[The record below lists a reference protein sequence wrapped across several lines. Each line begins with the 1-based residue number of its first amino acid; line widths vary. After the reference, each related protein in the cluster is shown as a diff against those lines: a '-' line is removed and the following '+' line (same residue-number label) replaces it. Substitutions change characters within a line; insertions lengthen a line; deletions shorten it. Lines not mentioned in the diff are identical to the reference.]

1 MLSLLAPFNKK
12 YFITYLFLLI
22 IFLFPILHITIKDN
36 DFSLIENRYLEKF
49 PKFTLDN
56 FLSGNF
62 SEKLNNYLEDHFP
75 FRNQFVSLNSYF
87 EIIMGRNDINEVYLA
102 KNNYLIDMFNK
113 IDLNITDRN
122 ITLINKFS
130 KNMNVSLMLIPTSTE
145 VLKDYLPKF
154 SVNIN
159 QEEYLNYVET
169 NLNKNINFINPLY
182 ILKSKKNEY
191 IYYRTDHHYTTL
203 GAYYSYLKFC
213 ESYNIT
219 PLEINDFKITQIS
232 NDFLGSLFSKV
243 NLNHQKK
250 DSVYIFEPLTK
261 NDLTVYYGDRVTNSL
276 YEFSHL
282 QNNRSH
288 YNIFLDNN
296 HPLIKIK
303 TSIKNGKNIV
313 VIKDSYAN
321 SFIPFLTKNFEEI
334 HVIDLRFYNS
344 NINAYLNE
352 NNLKDILFF
361 YNVKNFSEENNL
373 IFINKLEED

>member
-1 MLSLLAPFNKK
+1 MA
-12 YFITYLFLLI
+12 
-22 IFLFPILHITIKDN
+22 TIR
-36 DFSLIENRYLEKF
+36 L
-49 PKFTLDN
+49 
-56 FLSGNF
+56 
-62 SEKLNNYLEDHFP
+62 
-75 FRNQFVSLNSYF
+75 
-87 EIIMGRNDINEVYLA
+87 
-102 KNNYLIDMFNK
+102 
-113 IDLNITDRN
+113 
-122 ITLINKFS
+122 
-130 KNMNVSLMLIPTSTE
+130 
-145 VLKDYLPKF
+145 
-154 SVNIN
+154 
-159 QEEYLNYVET
+159 
-169 NLNKNINFINPLY
+169 
-182 ILKSKKNEY
+182 
-191 IYYRTDHHYTTL
+191 
-203 GAYYSYLKFC
+203 
-213 ESYNIT
+213 
-219 PLEINDFKITQIS
+219 
-232 NDFLGSLFSKV
+232 
-243 NLNHQKK
+243 
-250 DSVYIFEPLTK
+250 
-261 NDLTVYYGDRVTNSL
+261 RVTNSL

>member
-1 MLSLLAPFNKK
+1 MG
-12 YFITYLFLLI
+12 
-22 IFLFPILHITIKDN
+22 KDN
-36 DFSLIENRYLEKF
+36 
-49 PKFTLDN
+49 
-56 FLSGNF
+56 
-62 SEKLNNYLEDHFP
+62 
-75 FRNQFVSLNSYF
+75 
-87 EIIMGRNDINEVYLA
+87 INEVYLA

-113 IDLNITDRN
+113 IDLNITNRN
-122 ITLINKFS
+122 INLINKFS

-145 VLKDYLPKF
+145 ILKDYLPKF
-154 SVNIN
+154 SVNVN
-159 QEEYLNYVET
+159 QEEYLNYIKT
-169 NLNKNINFINPLY
+169 NLDKNIKFINPLY
-182 ILKSKKNEY
+182 LLNSKKNEY

-213 ESYNIT
+213 ESYNVT
-219 PLEINDFKITQIS
+219 PLKISEFKITQIS

-261 NDLTVYYGDRVTNSL
+261 NDLTVYYDNKITNSL

-282 QNNRSH
+282 QNNRNH

-296 HPLIKIK
+296 HPLIKIT

-313 VIKDSYAN
+313 IIKDSYAN
-321 SFIPFLTKNFEEI
+321 SFIPFLTNHFEEI

-344 NINAYLNE
+344 NINTYLNE
-352 NNLKDILFF
+352 NNIKDILFF
-361 YNVKNFSEENNL
+361 YNVKNFSEEKNL